1 MHETASGNDKPG
13 GQGRRMVNERNNE
26 ETERRCR
33 GKRYTVSLM
42 IVISLLLNWLL
53 ICSLVINLALWHV
66 IIGAN
71 YRQKINKIK
80 RDCTDFYVSC
90 TFSKRSDIA
99 SHFLVEL
106 NNTMRCKCA
115 HSFINSIWCQALII
129 LLNFVAI
136 ANKRMVFDVF
146 RIRYGTK

>member
-1 MHETASGNDKPG
+1 MHEASERDRERPG
-13 GQGRRMVNERNNE
+13 RQRRGSGRGRCDERNE
-26 ETERRCR
+26 EKTERRCR

-80 RDCTDFYVSC
+80 RDRTDFYVSC
-90 TFSKRSDIA
+90 TFFFLSKRSDIVL
-99 SHFLVEL
+99 HFLVAFDQHEAL
-106 NNTMRCKCA
+106 QCA
-115 HSFINSIWCQALII
+115 QSFMKKKKKQQHLMPGINHLV
-129 LLNFVAI
+129 NFVA
-136 ANKRMVFDVF
+136 NE
-146 RIRYGTK
+146 